1 MANHHFGKFADTWKH
16 LVVNEVLADL
26 RPTRYAETH
35 AGSATYPMIADA
47 EREYGRSGSSTYRMP
62 PLTWLPLPTPGL
74 SSVT

>member
-35 AGSATYPMIADA
+35 AGSASYPMIVD
-47 EREYGRSGSSTYRMP
+47 G
-62 PLTWLPLPTPGL
+62 
-74 SSVT
+74 